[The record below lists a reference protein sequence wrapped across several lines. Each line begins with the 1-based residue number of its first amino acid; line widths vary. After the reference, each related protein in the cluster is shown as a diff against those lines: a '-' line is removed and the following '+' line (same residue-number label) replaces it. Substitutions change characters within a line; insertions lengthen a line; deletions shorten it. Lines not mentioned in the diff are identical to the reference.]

1 MPNWAY
7 NKITAKTD
15 EDFNALCE
23 KFLDKNGN
31 LDFNTVVP
39 MPDTVENT
47 TGVSKTEHMGMIAYL
62 ITHNPDDSVI
72 ALNTKDDV
80 IKAIDVHNPGDG
92 QLAENMTDDDFRI
105 IIESSKRQNDL
116 EWNKQRWDRFPDS
129 NEGRSY
135 FTEAENVLY
144 NMLHYGVTNW
154 YDWSI
159 NNWGSKW
166 NASSTDVDKLERSI
180 YWETAWS
187 PTVEI
192 AQNMSKVCTE
202 PVYYQYAEEQFT
214 EYVGEFIF
222 HKGDVIKQSENP
234 GGLEQYLLA
243 AELIDP
249 EQNETRYDP
258 KSRQTIFTW
267 DMDPEK
273 MKRLDAKCPA
283 VYQATSIKREFINI

>member
-15 EDFNALCE
+15 DDFNALCK
-23 KFLDKNGN
+23 KFLDENGN
-31 LDFNTVVP
+31 LDFNTVVT

-62 ITHNPDDSVI
+62 ITHNPDGSVI
-72 ALNTKDDV
+72 PLDTNDDV
-80 IKAIDVHNPGDG
+80 IRAIDARNPGDG
-92 QLAENMTDDDFRI
+92 QLAENMTDDDFRA

-116 EWNKQRWDRFPDS
+116 EWNKQRWDRFPAS
-129 NEGRSY
+129 NGGRSY
-135 FTEAENVLY
+135 FAEAENVLH
-144 NMLHYGVTNW
+144 NVLHYGATNW

-159 NNWGSKW
+159 HNWGSKW
-166 NASSTDVDKLERSI
+166 NANNTYVDETERSI

-192 AQNMSKVCTE
+192 AQNMSKVCTD

-222 HKGDVIKQSENP
+222 CKGDIIELSENP

-249 EQNETRYDP
+249 EQHETRYDP

-267 DMDPEK
+267 DMDSDK
-273 MKRLDAKCPA
+273 MKRLDAKCP
-283 VYQATSIKREFINI
+283 VVQQDTDIKREFINI